1 MPKAEKQKNPYKD
14 WKGVTD
20 EYKKYYKKKLLKE
33 AKEGGYNPKDK
44 TDYLDPNNWVE
55 KKSQAQWNYIKAHK
69 FDTDPPEIFFKE
81 LQRINYNPNV
91 RRDLSRT
98 SENELLNEYEEE
110 TGKDPLKEDPE
121 PKAAEPKAAEPK
133 AAEPKAAEPKAAEP
147 KAAPKASKTSTVKK
161 VLAGAAIAGS
171 AGLLAK
177 KLLKRKV
184 SRIDEKKAEK
194 YKVIKR
200 PERRDSFGFT
210 GYNEKQL
217 GKRSRTD
224 RKSLALI
231 KKKKMN

>member
-133 AAEPKAAEPKAAEP
+133 AAEPKAAEPKAA
-147 KAAPKASKTSTVKK
+147 PKASKTSTVKK